1 MAMADRGESRKRPAA
16 AIHNVHPEKLRKGP
30 TPVQFHTPTPQGPD
44 CQAAESVSH
53 DLAPGARCA
62 YLAGRMPMHTG
73 RLRTWNEEEGWG
85 YIWSEVHN
93 CDVFVDGANKG
104 TMLPLCEGDPII
116 FALNVEEGLPIAVFA
131 SSANPH
137 ATVEKLLDETEKAL
151 RKAEQFVAANCDAE
165 VVDLDAGDPEV
176 ASLCKRLAD
185 GKLETEIDQ
194 VKRSQR
200 RRMFWCS

>member
-1 MAMADRGESRKRPAA
+1 
-16 AIHNVHPEKLRKGP
+16 
-30 TPVQFHTPTPQGPD
+30 
-44 CQAAESVSH
+44 
-53 DLAPGARCA
+53 
-62 YLAGRMPMHTG
+62 MHTG

-151 RKAEQFVAANCDAE
+151 RSANCDAE

-185 GKLETEIDQ
+185 GKLEIEIEQ
-194 VKRSQR
+194 VKRSR
-200 RRMFWCS
+200 RSRIRGARKEKR